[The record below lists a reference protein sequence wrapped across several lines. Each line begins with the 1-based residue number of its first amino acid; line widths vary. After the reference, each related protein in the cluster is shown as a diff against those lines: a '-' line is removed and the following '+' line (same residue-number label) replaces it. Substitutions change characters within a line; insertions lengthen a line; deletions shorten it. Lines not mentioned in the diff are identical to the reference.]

1 MPGNQE
7 RRKLS
12 RLLLE
17 VPLQI
22 SLVDR
27 HEIAFGQTSN
37 VSAQGIFFRT
47 MAANFNLGQE
57 VECVMVLP
65 ETLTL
70 TAEPVFIGCRGRV
83 VRVQVEKP
91 GAVVGVALEVNSYD
105 FSGHLSLSNTMMANS
120 WRPNP

>member
-1 MPGNQE
+1 MLYQD

-22 SLVDR
+22 SLVDGP
-27 HEIAFGQTSN
+27 EIFFGQTSN

-47 MAANFNLGQE
+47 TVGHFNLDQE
-57 VECVMVLP
+57 VECVLVLP
-65 ETLTL
+65 EALTL
-70 TAEPVFIGCRGRV
+70 TTQPVFVGCRGRI
-83 VRVQVEKP
+83 VRVQEGQP
-91 GAVVGVALEVNSYD
+91 ANSLGVAIEVSSYD
-105 FSGHLSLSNTMMANS
+105 FSGRLSLSNTTAANA

>member
-1 MPGNQE
+1 MLDNQD

-22 SLVDR
+22 SLIDGR
-27 HEIAFGQTSN
+27 EIFFGQTSN

-47 MAANFNLGQE
+47 TAGNFNLDQE
-57 VECVMVLP
+57 VECVLVLP

-70 TAEPVFIGCRGRV
+70 TAQPVFIGCRGRV
-83 VRVQVEKP
+83 VRLQGERP
-91 GAVVGVALEVNSYD
+91 GEVVGVAIEVNSYD
-105 FSGHLSLSNTMMANS
+105 FSGRLSLADTVAGNAWRSNS
-120 WRPNP
+120 